1 MRPAERRAVG
11 VAAEPSARVRAARAG
26 PARRVSACR
35 LTPVRPPADI
45 GDIVDPRGSRP
56 AHGSGVRDVWVRRG
70 CVRVQCRPERF
81 VWPGRAVVIILFLTK
96 AGRAAVRGGVETG
109 SGLCTLVISLD
120 SASAC
125 CRAGEILAVGPL
137 AAGRA
142 APPRRGPPA
151 RVGGRVAGR
160 EEEDVRGPRASR
172 TIVSFCVVRPPGGPG
187 GPGAGS

>member
-109 SGLCTLVISLD
+109 SGLCTCDLSLD
-120 SASAC
+120 GSVDRPRA
-125 CRAGEILAVGPL
+125 AGEILHLLALSPRAGPRPRG
-137 AAGRA
+137 AGH
-142 APPRRGPPA
+142 PHVSGD
-151 RVGGRVAGR
+151 GSRVARRRTSEDR
-160 EEEDVRGPRASR
+160 ERRELL
-172 TIVSFCVVRPPGGPG
+172 
-187 GPGAGS
+187 